1 MPHMASEELHI
12 GLLGCGTVGSA
23 VVRLLQTN
31 AEEIHRR
38 TGVWLRVARIAAANP
53 SKPRDLR
60 LDAGILTGDAGAV
73 VADERVDVVA
83 EVMGGID
90 PARALLLEAMRRG
103 KSVVTANKLL
113 MACHGP
119 ELFAE
124 AARAGVDLRLE
135 ASVGGGVPVIQPLR
149 ESLAANR
156 LHEEVERFLV
166 RSQRWREAALV
177 THGSGEPA
185 PIEQAAQH
193 VIDLHPL
200 AGRLVERGGAV
211 GHDHEL
217 LEVERVRGVPAA
229 VDHVH
234 ERHGEKR
241 GRFAA
246 ERPVERT
253 SGGGRRG
260 ARARERNGEDGVRSQ
275 TRLVGGAVE
284 RDEPGVD
291 RRLIADVESAEA
303 RTEDVVHVP
312 DRAEHPLARVATRV
326 SVAQL
331 DRFVGSGRG
340 ARRDRCPAR
349 GAARD
354 HDGRLDRRLPP

>member
-1 MPHMASEELHI
+1 VSRCHPSQGI
-12 GLLGCGTVGSA
+12 GARPAGVERDQLVGRLAAAAGLVKDVATVGGELA
-23 VVRLLQTN
+23 
-31 AEEIHRR
+31 RR
-38 TGVWLRVARIAAANP
+38 RVERDRDVA
-53 SKPRDLR
+53 PR
-60 LDAGILTGDAGAV
+60 
-73 VADERVDVVA
+73 
-83 EVMGGID
+83 
-90 PARALLLEAMRRG
+90 
-103 KSVVTANKLL
+103 
-113 MACHGP
+113 
-119 ELFAE
+119 
-124 AARAGVDLRLE
+124 
-135 ASVGGGVPVIQPLR
+135 R
-149 ESLAANR
+149 EPCAANR

-193 VIDLHPL
+193 VIDFHPL

-241 GRFAA
+241 GRVAA